1 MNGERTY
8 LTKEEQETFTLLG
21 KIEDMMS
28 YGKPLLDGFSDT
40 ERPASR
46 RIYNAMLNMQ
56 RLAITIKK
64 GYRRTSSAESL
75 DIEIEILRRLLRD
88 AADPS
93 KFRPGVKPS
102 LSIKQKNH
110 WCALLDE
117 IGRLVGGYLKSL
129 KNPPRE

>member
-1 MNGERTY
+1 MSDNCSPVNNKFRFDI
-8 LTKEEQETFTLLG
+8 LTC
-21 KIEDMMS
+21 
-28 YGKPLLDGFSDT
+28 
-40 ERPASR
+40 
-46 RIYNAMLNMQ
+46 
-56 RLAITIKK
+56 
-64 GYRRTSSAESL
+64 RRTSSAESL

-102 LSIKQKNH
+102 LTIKQKNH